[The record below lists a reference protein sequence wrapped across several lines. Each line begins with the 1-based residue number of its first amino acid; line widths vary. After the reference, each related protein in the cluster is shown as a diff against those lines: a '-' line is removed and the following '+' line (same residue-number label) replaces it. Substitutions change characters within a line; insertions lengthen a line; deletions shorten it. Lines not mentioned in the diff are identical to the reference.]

1 MITTRNP
8 LRKSAAVMLERK
20 GRKEKAAIW
29 KEASERLLTTS
40 SRRVEVNLG
49 HLSGIVSKAT
59 AVLVPGKVLGSGL
72 LTRKLVV
79 GA

>member
-1 MITTRNP
+1 MTTRDP

-49 HLSGIVSKAT
+49 HFQGSFRRPRLSLSRARSWVRDS
-59 AVLVPGKVLGSGL
+59 
-72 LTRKLVV
+72 
-79 GA
+79 